1 VNSSIVLG
9 DHQYHQDYQYQH
21 QSSIMAPLFVI
32 VGVPA
37 ILSAVAITVGVTNR
51 DAVNVRLMGFFRDLG
66 RVKANKRRMRDNP
79 GAVIVGPGATTLT
92 TWDILLKRDDPLAGF
107 EFESNSDGE
116 KSSASSS
123 SFDASS
129 LPTFTASE
137 LEEFGNGL
145 NENPIYLSVF
155 GMVYDVT
162 AGKKFYG
169 PGASYEMFAGKDVT
183 RGLCLGCKTPE
194 CLVRSTDGLTENQID
209 EGKRWLS
216 FFQSHDKYSLVGT
229 MERIDS
235 ESWLDE
241 LVEDTVV
248 AAAAS
253 ASAANS

>member
-1 VNSSIVLG
+1 
-9 DHQYHQDYQYQH
+9 
-21 QSSIMAPLFVI
+21 MAPLFVI

-79 GAVIVGPGATTLT
+79 GAVIVGPRGGATTLT

-107 EFESNSDGE
+107 EFESSEGEGDGE
-116 KSSASSS
+116 KSSSSS

-129 LPTFTASE
+129 LPTFTAAE

-169 PGASYEMFAGKDVT
+169 PDASYGMFAGKDVT

-248 AAAAS
+248 AAAS
-253 ASAANS
+253 ASAA